1 MCFAGLWYC
10 YMAIPERDALIF
22 PQRLVLEE
30 LERARQGHTHVSLA
44 DHYVARAVASS
55 CHRCGAPLIAATRR
69 RSLVTSETATRRTI
83 LKGLGLKFE
92 AFNHGC
98 GAEDTEIRCKP
109 IRKRSAHR
117 SGSLV
122 HRVTS
127 NGTSCGTSDITQ
139 HKIARVKA
147 TQASLWR
154 ITTKYFKQILYTL
167 SILTISRGCDK
178 KRDSQT
184 PKYRG
189 TSKTQFLWI
198 FVPAQPQ

>member
-30 LERARQGHTHVSLA
+30 LERARQGHTHGSLA
-44 DHYVARAVASS
+44 DHDVARAVASS

-69 RSLVTSETATRRTI
+69 RSLVTSESATRTTI

-167 SILTISRGCDK
+167 SILTIYVSECHKRG
-178 KRDSQT
+178 
-184 PKYRG
+184 
-189 TSKTQFLWI
+189 
-198 FVPAQPQ
+198 